1 LRITVLLGGASA
13 ERDVS
18 IASGLRVV
26 EALRSRGHAVTAL
39 DPATGVLD
47 AAAERALAAAGVKRE
62 PPSLEALRG
71 LGQRSLSPS
80 FVEQPAVRAADVV
93 FLALHG
99 GQGEDGTV
107 QALLEMAGVPYTG
120 SGPMA
125 SAIAMD
131 KDVSKRL
138 FRQLGVQ
145 TADWRMVAAGDGG
158 PGTRDRILREATP
171 ALGLPI
177 VVKPSKQ
184 GSTVGLTV
192 VKRPDDLAPAVME
205 AFKYDDEVMLERF
218 VPGRELTVGIL
229 GDEALA
235 VGEII
240 PKKEIYDYECKY
252 TAGMA
257 EEVFP
262 AALDAAET
270 RRVQEQGLLAFRA
283 LKLRGYARIDFR
295 RTPNGAFHCLEANTL
310 PGMTELS
317 LIPQS
322 AAATGIGFAELC
334 ERIVRLALEGRGGER
349 EGGWRD

>member
-1 LRITVLLGGASA
+1 MNITVLLGGASA

-26 EALRSRGHAVTAL
+26 DALRSRGHRVTAL
-39 DPATGVLD
+39 DPARGVLD
-47 AAAERALAAAGVKRE
+47 EAAERALAAAGVKTA

-71 LGQRSLSPS
+71 LGGGTLRPG
-80 FVEQPAVRAADVV
+80 FVEDPAVRDADVV

-107 QALLEMAGVPYTG
+107 QALLEMAGVAYTG

-138 FRQLGVQ
+138 FRQMGVQ
-145 TADWRMVAAGDGG
+145 TADWRMVTGGDEGRG
-158 PGTRDRILREATP
+158 ARDGILREASESI
-171 ALGLPI
+171 GLPI

-184 GSTVGLTV
+184 GSTVGLTI
-192 VKRPDDLAPAVME
+192 VKRADDLAPAVTE
-205 AFKYDDEVMLERF
+205 AFLYDDEVMLERF
-218 VPGRELTVGIL
+218 VPGRELTVGVL
-229 GDEALA
+229 GEEALA

-257 EEVFP
+257 VEEFP
-262 AALDAAET
+262 AKLSEAET
-270 RRVQEQGLLAFRA
+270 RHVQEQGLLAFAA

-295 RTPNGAFHCLEANTL
+295 RTPEGEFHCLEANTL

-322 AAATGIGFAELC
+322 AAVLGISFAELC
-334 ERIVRLALEGRGGER
+334 ERIVRLALDGRRREDGE
-349 EGGWRD
+349 DKT

>member
-1 LRITVLLGGASA
+1 MKITVLLGGASA

-26 EALRSRGHAVTAL
+26 DALRSRGHRVTAL

-47 AAAERALAAAGVKRE
+47 AAAERAMAAAGVKTA
-62 PPSLEALRG
+62 PPTLEALRG
-71 LGQRSLSPS
+71 LGGGTLRPS
-80 FVEQPAVRAADVV
+80 FVEAPAVRDADVV

-145 TADWRMVAAGDGG
+145 TADWRMVTGRDEGR
-158 PGTRDRILREATP
+158 GTRDEILREALG
-171 ALGLPI
+171 AMGLPI

-192 VKRPDDLAPAVME
+192 VKRAADLSAAVTE
-205 AFKYDDEVMLERF
+205 AFRYDDEVMLERF
-218 VPGRELTVGIL
+218 VPGRELTVGVL

-257 EEVFP
+257 VEEFP
-262 AALDAAET
+262 AKLSDAET
-270 RRVQEQGLLAFRA
+270 RHVQEQGVLAFRA

-295 RTPNGAFHCLEANTL
+295 RTPEGEFHCLEANTL

-322 AAATGIGFAELC
+322 AAALGISFADLC
-334 ERIVRLALEGRGGER
+334 ERIVRLALDGRRRSEEEGAS
-349 EGGWRD
+349 